1 MGPSSPGCRR
11 PQPTA
16 SRRFPLPASS
26 RCEDLCVVW
35 RSDLRE
41 MARQRADAMVD
52 RLAELVSCESPSGV
66 LHALERCADLLIAW
80 GDDAV
85 GRPAERVERDGMPHL
100 RWRAPD
106 PTVLVLGHFDTV
118 WPLGTVADWP
128 MTVRDGVAS
137 GPGVFDMKAGIVQ
150 GLAAFELVADRSKV
164 NFLLTCDEE
173 IGSITSRSLIEE
185 EARQVKAV
193 LVCEPS
199 ADSGAARH
207 DHPVPRDTLAG
218 YRVVVMGRAAH
229 AGLEPELGVNA
240 GIELA
245 LQVLAVQPR

>member
-100 RWRAPD
+100 LWRAPD

-150 GLAAFELVADRSKV
+150 GLAAFEL
-164 NFLLTCDEE
+164 
-173 IGSITSRSLIEE
+173 
-185 EARQVKAV
+185 
-193 LVCEPS
+193 
-199 ADSGAARH
+199 
-207 DHPVPRDTLAG
+207 
-218 YRVVVMGRAAH
+218 AH
-229 AGLEPELGVNA
+229 
-240 GIELA
+240 
-245 LQVLAVQPR
+245 QVLALEALSAPADGTTLTPTVLAAGTTANTVPEVVRDLGQCCHRRL